1 MKKKLIEV
9 ALPLEAINREA
20 AREKSIR
27 HGHPSTLHLWWARR
41 PLAACRAVLFASL
54 VDDPSSLPE
63 EFPTEEAQEKERQ
76 RLFRIIE
83 ELVMWKNSNNEEVL
97 GRARAEIMKSTGG
110 NPPPVLDP
118 FCGGGSIPL
127 EAQRLGLEAHGS
139 DLNPVAV
146 LITKA
151 LIEIPP
157 KFANRPPVNP
167 EAKKKLTHS
176 AKWHGSQ
183 GLAED
188 VRYYGKWMRD
198 EAEKRIGHLYPRAKL
213 DNGREATVIAWL
225 WARTVKCSNPACGI
239 EAPLIRSFS
248 LSAKPGREASL
259 QLTAR
264 GESLHY
270 EVVQGPPSREGTVGR
285 RGAECASCAV
295 TMPLDYIRSEGK
307 ERRIGDRMIAVVA
320 EGDTGRAFLNPT
332 PEQEAMAGSAIPP
345 GYPTTSLPGE
355 ALGFRVQGYGIEQH
369 RELFTPRQLQ
379 AVNTFA
385 DLLDEARN
393 RIVADI
399 GGHSDDADAYS
410 DAILTYLAFAI
421 DKVAEGSTTLCTW
434 SPLPTKLHVVSTFGR
449 QVLPM
454 VWDYAEA
461 NVFANSSGNF
471 ERMTSLVAEVLA
483 LQPNALQPG
492 NVEQRDA
499 TSLTPDRG
507 YLISTDPPYY
517 DNIAYAELS
526 DFFYVWLRKGLG
538 TTYPSLFSTL
548 LTPKV
553 QELIASPFRFGGS
566 REAAKEFFEE
576 GLGRAFER
584 VAAISSIDY
593 PVSIYYSFKQS
604 EDDENGATAS
614 TGWETML
621 SGLIGAGFLING
633 TWPVRAERAG
643 GFRNKDR
650 NSLAS
655 SIVLICRARSERASI
670 ATRRQFIAA
679 LKAELPDA
687 LKKLQHSN
695 IAAVDLAQV
704 AIGPGMAVFSR
715 YAKVIEADGSPMRVR
730 SALQLINQALDEV
743 LTEQE
748 SEYDADTQW
757 AVAWF
762 DQYGT
767 SEAPFG
773 DAETLSK
780 AKNTS
785 VGGLVESGLLRA
797 AKGKVQLI
805 ARDQLD
811 TVWDPTFD
819 RRLTIWEVTQHLIA
833 RLKSGGEQ
841 AAADL
846 LRKVGGMGEF
856 ARDLAYRL
864 YSVCERKG
872 WTEEAIAYNSLVVA
886 WPEITRLA
894 AETPTPGADEQTTF
908 G

>member
-1 MKKKLIEV
+1 M
-9 ALPLEAINREA
+9 
-20 AREKSIR
+20 
-27 HGHPSTLHLWWARR
+27 HLWWARR

-83 ELVMWKNSNNEEVL
+83 ELVKWENSNNEQWL
-97 GRARAEIMKSTGG
+97 ASARAEIIKSTGG

-118 FCGGGSIPL
+118 FCGGGSIPM
-127 EAQRLGLEAHGS
+127 EAQRLGLEAHAS

-151 LIEIPP
+151 LIEIPA
-157 KFANRPPVNP
+157 KFANRPPVNM
-167 EAKKKLTHS
+167 EATKNLAHS
-176 AKWHGSQ
+176 ARWQKAQ

-188 VRYYGKWMRD
+188 VLYYGKWMRD
-198 EAEKRIGHLYPRAKL
+198 EVEKRIGHLYPKAKL
-213 DNGREATVIAWL
+213 HDGRDATVIAWL

-248 LSAKPGREASL
+248 LSAKPGREMSL
-259 QLTAR
+259 RVVVQSDSLRYGVAR
-264 GESLHY
+264 GTPE
-270 EVVQGPPSREGTVGR
+270 REGTVSR
-285 RGAECASCAV
+285 VGAQCVACAV
-295 TMPLDYIRSEGK
+295 TMPLDYVRAEGK
-307 ERRIGDRMIAVVA
+307 AGRIGDRMIAVVVDVP
-320 EGDTGRAFLNPT
+320 GGREFLAPT
-332 PEQEAMAGSAIPP
+332 AEQELVAAAAVPP
-345 GYPTTSLPGE
+345 AYPTTSLPAE

-369 RELFTPRQLQ
+369 RQLFTARQLQ
-379 AVNTFA
+379 AINALV
-385 DLLDEARN
+385 DLLGETRAK
-393 RIVADI
+393 IVADM
-399 GGHSDDADAYS
+399 GGTAKDAEAYADAVV
-410 DAILTYLAFAI
+410 TYLAFAI

-454 VWDYAEA
+454 IWDYAEA
-461 NVFANSSGNF
+461 NIFAKSSGNF
-471 ERMTSLVAEVLA
+471 ERMTSLIAEVVA
-483 LQPNALQPG
+483 AQPAASAVG
-492 NVEQRDA
+492 TVEQRDA
-499 TSLTPDRG
+499 TSVASSRG
-507 YLISTDPPYY
+507 FLISTDPPYY

-526 DFFYVWLRKGLG
+526 DFFYVWLRKGLR
-538 TTYPSLFSTL
+538 TIYPNLFSTL
-548 LTPKV
+548 LTPKD
-553 QELIASPFRFGGS
+553 QELIASPFRFDGS
-566 REAAKEFFEE
+566 REAAKHFFET
-576 GLGRAFER
+576 GLAQAFSRA
-584 VAAISSIDY
+584 AAISSANY
-593 PVSIYYSFKQS
+593 PLSIYYSFKQS
-604 EDDENGATAS
+604 EDDEAGTSS

-621 SGLIGAGFLING
+621 SGLISAGFLING

-655 SIVLICRARSERASI
+655 SIVLVCRARGERAAI

-695 IAAVDLAQV
+695 IAAVDLAQA

-715 YAKVIEADGSPMRVR
+715 YAKIVEADGSEMRVR

-743 LTEQE
+743 LSEQE

-762 DQYGT
+762 SQFGMG
-767 SEAPFG
+767 EASFG

-785 VGGLVESGLLRA
+785 VRGLVESGVLRA
-797 AKGKVQLI
+797 AKGKVQL
-805 ARDQLD
+805 AGRGDLD
-811 TVWDPTFD
+811 AEWDPTTD
-819 RRLTIWEVTQHLIA
+819 RRLTVWEVTQHLIA
-833 RLKSGGEQ
+833 RLKFAGEQ

-846 LRKVGGMGEF
+846 LRKVGGMGEI

-864 YSVCERKG
+864 YSVSERKG

-886 WPEITRLA
+886 WPEITRAA
-894 AETPTPGADEQTTF
+894 AEGETGRDDETGGQAALI
-908 G
+908 